1 MVEPELVR
9 QDGIG
14 IPDHLARLWT
24 PHRMAYVTGGSGSAG
39 PPAEQNGDEQTCP
52 FCRIPTL
59 PDGEGLIVGRGRTV
73 YAVLNLFPYNPG
85 HLMVVPYRHIPDYT
99 DLSPDELAEFSEF
112 TRRAMTVI
120 RSVSAPHGFNLGI
133 NAGSAAGAGIAA
145 HLHQHVVPRW
155 GGDSNFMP
163 VVGLTK
169 VLPQLLADTRRL
181 LSRAWG

>member
-1 MVEPELVR
+1 
-9 QDGIG
+9 
-14 IPDHLARLWT
+14 
-24 PHRMAYVTGGSGSAG
+24 
-39 PPAEQNGDEQTCP
+39 
-52 FCRIPTL
+52 
-59 PDGEGLIVGRGRTV
+59 V